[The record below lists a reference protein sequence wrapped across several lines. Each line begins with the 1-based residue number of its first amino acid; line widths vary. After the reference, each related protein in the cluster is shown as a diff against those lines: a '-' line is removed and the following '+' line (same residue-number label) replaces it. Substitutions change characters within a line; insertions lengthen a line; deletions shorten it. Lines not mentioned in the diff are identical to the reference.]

1 MKVSGEWFQNPATQA
16 VFAMLNDAGYEAY
29 MVGGCVRNVLIG
41 AEVSDIDIS
50 TNATPEIVSKLAEKA
65 GLRAIPTGIDHGTIT
80 VVAGGE
86 AHEITTYRHDIE
98 TDGRRAVIAFADNMV
113 DDARR
118 RDFTM
123 NALYADANGQVVD
136 PLGGLSDLEDRVV
149 RFIGTA
155 SHRIQEDYLRIL
167 RFFRFTAWY
176 GDPAKGFDTDALAA
190 IAENLA
196 GIETLSKERLG
207 HEMKKLLQAPD
218 PSMAV
223 AVMAQTGV
231 LPLVLPGSDAKALP
245 VLIHN
250 EGLAAAK
257 PKFTRRLAA
266 LGGEEPA
273 VALRLSKSDAREV
286 ARLRESVGQIPT
298 AQEAG
303 YRLGAESGLDARL
316 LHSALLE
323 TVFDPAEIEK
333 AAFGAAQTC
342 PVAAA
347 DLMGR
352 FQGVEL
358 GAVLKRL
365 ESDWVTSGFTLSK
378 DELMATL

>member
-1 MKVSGEWFQNPATQA
+1 MKVTGEWFQNPATQA
-16 VFAMLNDAGYEAY
+16 VFAMLNNAGYEAY
-29 MVGGCVRNVLIG
+29 MVGGCVRNALIG
-41 AEVSDIDIS
+41 AKVSDIDIS
-50 TNATPEIVSKLAEKA
+50 SNASPETVSNLAESA

-80 VVAGGE
+80 VVSDGE

-123 NALYADANGQVVD
+123 NALYADATGQVVD

-176 GDPAKGFDTDALAA
+176 GDPAKGFDKDALAA

-196 GIETLSKERLG
+196 GIETLSRERVG
-207 HEMKKLLQAPD
+207 HEIKKLLQAPN

-231 LPLVLPGSDAKALP
+231 LPLVLPESDAKALP

-250 EGLAAAK
+250 EGLVGAE

-266 LGGEEPA
+266 LGGEDFA
-273 VALRLSKSDAREV
+273 RALRLSKSDLRET

-316 LHSALLE
+316 LTSALLE
-323 TVFDPAEIEK
+323 TVFDPSEVEK
-333 AAFGAAQTC
+333 ISFGAAQTC
-342 PVAAA
+342 PTTAA
-347 DLMGR
+347 DLMDR
-352 FQGVEL
+352 FQGPEL
-358 GAVLKRL
+358 GAALKRL
-365 ESDWVTSGFTLSK
+365 EADWLASGFTLSK
-378 DELMATL
+378 DELIASL